1 MPPPGPQVFGCS
13 AVSKI
18 LGFRVRVGANLL
30 MMVSMTIAGESFS
43 RRTRAKQASLATFSN
58 WTWNFMIGF
67 FSQPIASD
75 IHFRYGFVFAGAN
88 FLNMIIAAFFVYET
102 ADLTLEAIDQMYG
115 DNSVTAWTSRSWV
128 PAGFAT
134 RADLKAE
141 VDDDL
146 VKIPDEKQGR
156 WKSKPDPITGEEQD
170 TVRKAPETKI
180 NTDVEKNQE

>member
-1 MPPPGPQVFGCS
+1 
-13 AVSKI
+13 
-18 LGFRVRVGANLL
+18 
-30 MMVSMTIAGESFS
+30 
-43 RRTRAKQASLATFSN
+43 
-58 WTWNFMIGF
+58 MIGF